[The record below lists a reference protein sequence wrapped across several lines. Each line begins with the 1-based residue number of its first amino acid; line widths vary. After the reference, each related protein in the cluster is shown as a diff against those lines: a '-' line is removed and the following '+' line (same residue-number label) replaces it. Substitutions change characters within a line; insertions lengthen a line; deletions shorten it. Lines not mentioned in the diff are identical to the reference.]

1 MVQPLSS
8 RGSIRGVVSD
18 LDGVVYRGE
27 APIASS
33 IEAFRRWREQGVP
46 YAFVTNN
53 SSLSASQF
61 AEKLSRMGVAVTRAQ
76 IFTTIDASAALL
88 RQRWPRGGRAYVIG
102 ERPLCEA
109 VEDAGFTIAGSGRG
123 CRSPRLRWQSH
134 LRQIADCDPRRAWGR
149 TGDRHQ
155 SGRLTPAPDGYDP
168 CVGITIAAISAAVPK
183 AEMIVVGKPQPFMIE
198 RAVALLGIAKSEAIM
213 IGDQLATDIV
223 AGQRAGLRSILLASD
238 APFNGASAT
247 TPDRIVASLLD
258 LVELPVGAGQS

>member
-1 MVQPLSS
+1 VLQPFWTP
-8 RGSIRGVVSD
+8 RPIRGVVSD

-33 IEAFRRWREQGVP
+33 IEAFSRWRALGVP

-76 IFTTIDASAALL
+76 IFTTIEASASLL
-88 RQRWPRGGRAYVIG
+88 RQRWPRGGCAFVIG

-109 VEDAGFTIAGSGRG
+109 VEDAGFTLAGADADVVILGFDCSLTYDKLRIATRAALGGA
-123 CRSPRLRWQSH
+123 PV
-134 LRQIADCDPRRAWGR
+134 IATNPDA
-149 TGDRHQ
+149 
-155 SGRLTPAPDGYDP
+155 LTPAPDGYDP
-168 CVGITIAAISAAVPK
+168 CVGMTIAAICAAVPK
-183 AEMIVVGKPQPFMIE
+183 AEIIVVGKPQPFMIE
-198 RAVALLGIAKSEAIM
+198 QAVALLGVAKTDAIM

-238 APFNGASAT
+238 APFNGASST
-247 TPDRIVASLLD
+247 TPDGIVASLLD
-258 LVELPVGAGQS
+258 LVELPIRVGQS

>member
-1 MVQPLSS
+1 MLQPFWS
-8 RGSIRGVVSD
+8 RGSIGGVVSD

-76 IFTTIDASAALL
+76 IFTTIEASAALL
-88 RQRWPRGGRAYVIG
+88 RQRWPHGGRAYVIG
-102 ERPLCEA
+102 EAPLREA
-109 VEDAGFTIAGSGRG
+109 VEDAGFTLAGADADVVVIGFDCSLTYDKLRIA
-123 CRSPRLRWQSH
+123 PRAALGGASV
-134 LRQIADCDPRRAWGR
+134 IATNPDA
-149 TGDRHQ
+149 
-155 SGRLTPAPDGYDP
+155 LTPVSDGYDP
-168 CVGITIAAISAAVPK
+168 CVGMTIAAISAAVPE
-183 AEMIVVGKPQPFMIE
+183 AEIIVVGKPQPFMIE
-198 RAVALLGIAKSEAIM
+198 RAVALLGVAKSEAIM

-238 APFNGASAT
+238 APFNGASTT

-258 LVELPVGAGQS
+258 LVEFPVGAGQS

>member
-1 MVQPLSS
+1 MLQPSWS

-18 LDGVVYRGE
+18 LDGVVYRGG

-61 AEKLSRMGVAVTRAQ
+61 AEKLSCMGVAVTQAQ
-76 IFTTIDASAALL
+76 IFTTIEASVALL

-102 ERPLCEA
+102 EAPLCAA
-109 VEDAGFTIAGSGRG
+109 VGDAGFTLAGADADVVVIGFDCSLTYDKLRIATRAALGGA
-123 CRSPRLRWQSH
+123 PV
-134 LRQIADCDPRRAWGR
+134 IATNPDV
-149 TGDRHQ
+149 
-155 SGRLTPAPDGYDP
+155 LTPAPDGYDP
-168 CVGITIAAISAAVPK
+168 CVGMTIAAISAAVPDG
-183 AEMIVVGKPQPFMIE
+183 EMIVVGKPQPFMIE
-198 RAVALLGIAKSEAIM
+198 RAAALLGVEKCEAIM

-238 APFNGASAT
+238 APFNSTSTA
-247 TPDRIVASLLD
+247 TPDGIVASLLD
-258 LVELPVGAGQS
+258 LMEFPVGAGQS

>member
-1 MVQPLSS
+1 VLQPFWS
-8 RGSIRGVVSD
+8 RGPIRGVVSD
-18 LDGVVYRGE
+18 LDGVAYRGE

-53 SSLSASQF
+53 STLSASQF
-61 AEKLSRMGVAVTRAQ
+61 AEKLSRLGVVVSRAQ

-102 ERPLCEA
+102 EAPLSEA
-109 VEDAGFTIAGSGRG
+109 VEDAGFTLTGADADVVVIGFDCSLTYDKLRIATRAALGGI
-123 CRSPRLRWQSH
+123 PV
-134 LRQIADCDPRRAWGR
+134 IATNPDV
-149 TGDRHQ
+149 
-155 SGRLTPAPDGYDP
+155 LTPAPDGYDP
-168 CVGITIAAISAAVPK
+168 CVGMTIAAISAAAPE

-198 RAVALLGIAKSEAIM
+198 QAVALLGVAKSEAIM

-238 APFNGASAT
+238 APFNGASTT
-247 TPDRIVASLLD
+247 TPDGIVSSLLD
-258 LVELPVGAGQS
+258 LVDLPIVAGQA